1 MCSPYLT
8 GSLAVMLVIV
18 AFNYWSV
25 ATENSELSKKLQEMQ
40 QQLKRGS
47 EHIERLDVFS
57 KYFCAN
63 VIEIFQSERGAAP
76 GAGRGEEVE
85 KL

>member
-47 EHIERLDVFS
+47 EHIERLEVLS

-63 VIEIFQSERGAAP
+63 RDILFTIIRSIFYGLRWENG
-76 GAGRGEEVE
+76 
-85 KL
+85 L

>member
-1 MCSPYLT
+1 MMMRGGPRLMCSPYLT

-47 EHIERLDVFS
+47 EHIERLDVLS

-63 VIEIFQSERGAAP
+63 SKYFFQSE
-76 GAGRGEEVE
+76 
-85 KL
+85 

>member
-47 EHIERLDVFS
+47 EHIERLDFRR
-57 KYFCAN
+57 FDAN
-63 VIEIFQSERGAAP
+63 ICVLREGFKKI
-76 GAGRGEEVE
+76 
-85 KL
+85 LNNN

>member
-47 EHIERLDVFS
+47 EHIERLDVLS

-63 VIEIFQSERGAAP
+63 ILKFFQSE
-76 GAGRGEEVE
+76 
-85 KL
+85 